1 MKNIIL
7 ATHNAHKVEE
17 MSAILGDAFNIES
30 LDDLEFTQEIPET
43 GLTFQA
49 NAKQKANFVY
59 QQFQRD
65 CMADDTG
72 LEVEALHGE
81 PGVYSA
87 RYAGEPANSENNIA
101 KLLSELKGKTN
112 RKAQFR
118 TVIALIYD
126 NKTYFFE
133 GSISGEITE
142 SPRGTN
148 GFGYDSIFMP
158 EGYEQTFGE
167 LDAEIKNTI
176 SHRGRA
182 IEKLVKFI
190 NEKQT

>member
-49 NAKQKANFVY
+49 NAKQKATFVY